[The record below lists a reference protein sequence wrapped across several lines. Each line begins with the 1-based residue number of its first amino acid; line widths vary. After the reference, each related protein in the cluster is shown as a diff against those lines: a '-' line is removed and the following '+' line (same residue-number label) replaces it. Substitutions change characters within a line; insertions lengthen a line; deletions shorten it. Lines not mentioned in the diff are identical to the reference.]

1 MSLAME
7 FSPTYYPLAIDLV
20 VLFLKHNNPD
30 FTLSQQLK
38 SFVFFALFSVDVHKK
53 LGEERET
60 DIMPFP

>member
-30 FTLSQQLK
+30 VTLSHQFK
-38 SFVFFALFSVDVHKK
+38 SFIFFALFSVDIRKN
-53 LGEERET
+53 LGEERLYLSHKRK
-60 DIMPFP
+60 